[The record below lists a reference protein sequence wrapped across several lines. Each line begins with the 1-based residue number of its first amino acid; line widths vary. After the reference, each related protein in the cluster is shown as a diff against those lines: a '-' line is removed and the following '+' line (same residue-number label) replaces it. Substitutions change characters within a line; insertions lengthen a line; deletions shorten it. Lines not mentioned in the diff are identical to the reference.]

1 MFSKPALLRCV
12 VMGPKLDAF
21 ACACQGPITITA
33 MHMREPRHDW
43 LAETILDSPRAY
55 TFRRRRSKSFLDS
68 ARRCDLFCSAMQT
81 IMTATNVARR
91 AKTAA
96 NVARVSLGLVL
107 GLLLITSPP
116 RED

>member
-1 MFSKPALLRCV
+1 MLRCV
-12 VMGPKLDAF
+12 VMVPKLDAF
-21 ACACQGPITITA
+21 VGACQGPLTITA
-33 MHMREPRHDW
+33 MHMRKPRHDW
-43 LAETILDSPRAY
+43 LAETIGATARAY
-55 TFRRRRSKSFLDS
+55 TFRRSPSQSLLDS
-68 ARRCDLFCSAMQT
+68 ARRRDLFCSAMQT
-81 IMTATNVARR
+81 IMTATAVARR